1 MLCSQKHIHVIGMF
15 HMNNQNR
22 IALVLHQQAHLFTYG
37 LHFLLNDNVTNATML
52 AMEHAHVVGLV
63 LEREWNP

>member
-1 MLCSQKHIHVIGMF
+1 MLTKAYSCNWHVSHEQKNI
-15 HMNNQNR
+15 

-52 AMEHAHVVGLV
+52 ATEHAHAVGLV